1 MKINQVTDFN
11 RNQTLSRLKINQSTD
26 INRIILRHELDN
38 TSNNINYYQNFF
50 CIRKV
55 RDIILIS
62 IILSIIL
69 SLIIFLIE
77 YYSKENNKAIIFK
90 QNLNNTNELDG
101 YYIPKDRISNP
112 IYKICSIDKCKK
124 CYGNSLND
132 TCISCFD
139 SYKPIIDEN
148 NKTVS
153 CQYIEDNNI
162 TIKERS
168 NLEDKTGATIEE
180 ITDTFQN
187 NHATTIEKIEETTQ
201 EIKYKAGTT
210 ILEITEITQEIK
222 YKAATTI
229 EEIAETTQEIK
240 NKVDTTIEEIK
251 ETTQNINYI
260 VETTIEENIETT
272 QELKYKTA
280 STYSDIK
287 TDNLNHNINYST
299 ENEQKIIQE
308 SFNIQNQDI
317 ISYAILKYET
327 NQLNEQIQLLSNKT
341 EDSIKQ
347 GFFNREN
354 SKFNLIDIE
363 KNISIKSYNYTF
375 DNIGT
380 HLKKLEFKENIY
392 DFSYM
397 FYKCNNLIAITENF
411 LANNVINFKGM
422 FKGCSSLKYIENIQ
436 EWNVSQVVDFSY
448 MFANCYSLN
457 DINNLSSWNTSK
469 GINFNNMFFN
479 CFL

>member
-1 MKINQVTDFN
+1 MEINQVTDFN

-251 ETTQNINYI
+251 ETTQEQKYN
-260 VETTIEENIETT
+260 VETTIG
-272 QELKYKTA
+272 K
-280 STYSDIK
+280 IK
-287 TDNLNHNINYST
+287 NDNINYNLIYST
-299 ENEQKIIQE
+299 ENEQKTVQE
-308 SFNIQNQDI
+308 TFNIQKQDI
-317 ISYAILKYET
+317 ISFAILIYET
-327 NQLNEQIQLLSNKT
+327 NQLNEEIQLLSNKT
-341 EDSIKQ
+341 EDNIKQ
-347 GFFNREN
+347 GFFTREN
-354 SKFNLIDIE
+354 SKFNLIDLE
-363 KNISIKSYNYTF
+363 KNISIKSSNYIF
-375 DNIGT
+375 DSIGR
-380 HLKKLEFKENIY
+380 HLIKLEFKENIT

-397 FYKCNNLIAITENF
+397 FYECNNLIAIAENF
-411 LANNVINFKGM
+411 LVNNATNF
-422 FKGCSSLKYIENIQ
+422 
-436 EWNVSQVVDFSY
+436 
-448 MFANCYSLN
+448 
-457 DINNLSSWNTSK
+457 
-469 GINFNNMFFN
+469 
-479 CFL
+479 

>member
-1 MKINQVTDFN
+1 MEINQVTDFN

-38 TSNNINYYQNFF
+38 TSNNINNYQNFF

-62 IILSIIL
+62 IIISIIL

-101 YYIPKDRISNP
+101 YYIPKDRLSNP

-148 NKTVS
+148 NKIVS

-187 NHATTIEKIEETTQ
+187 KHAATIEKIEE
-201 EIKYKAGTT
+201 
-210 ILEITEITQEIK
+210 ITQKIK

-229 EEIAETTQEIK
+229 EEISETTQEIK
-240 NKVDTTIEEIK
+240 NKV
-251 ETTQNINYI
+251 ETTDSNINIDNINY
-260 VETTIEENIETT
+260 NI
-272 QELKYKTA
+272 
-280 STYSDIK
+280 I
-287 TDNLNHNINYST
+287 YST
-299 ENEQKIIQE
+299 ENEQKTVQETFIIQ
-308 SFNIQNQDI
+308 NHDI
-317 ISYAILKYET
+317 ISFAILKYET
-327 NQLNEQIQLLSNKT
+327 TQLNEEIQLLSNKT
-341 EDSIKQ
+341 EDNFKQ
-347 GFFNREN
+347 GFFIREN

-380 HLKKLEFKENIY
+380 HLIKLEFKKI
-392 DFSYM
+392 
-397 FYKCNNLIAITENF
+397 L
-411 LANNVINFKGM
+411 
-422 FKGCSSLKYIENIQ
+422 
-436 EWNVSQVVDFSY
+436 
-448 MFANCYSLN
+448 
-457 DINNLSSWNTSK
+457 
-469 GINFNNMFFN
+469 
-479 CFL
+479 